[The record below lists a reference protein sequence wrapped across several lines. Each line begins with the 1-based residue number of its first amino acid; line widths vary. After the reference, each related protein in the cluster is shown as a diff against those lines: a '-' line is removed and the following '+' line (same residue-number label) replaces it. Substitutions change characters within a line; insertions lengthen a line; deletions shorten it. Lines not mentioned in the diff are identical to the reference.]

1 MNQVF
6 QELETSPKLKD
17 RVKIIGIGAG
27 NSDFEVNFFRK
38 TYDIQFP
45 LFSDGDFVLHQTLGE
60 IRTPYFIGVR
70 IYPDG
75 SHRVFYSNL
84 GGSGGDAKRFLEK
97 ILAKSGLSPA
107 MMNDGE
113 PQ

>member
-6 QELETSPKLKD
+6 QELETSPKLKH

-45 LFSDGDFVLHQTLGE
+45 LFSDGDFVLHQTL
-60 IRTPYFIGVR
+60 
-70 IYPDG
+70 
-75 SHRVFYSNL
+75 
-84 GGSGGDAKRFLEK
+84 DAKRFLEK